1 VSALLGI
8 SESATLVL
16 WGVALLT
23 ACILLKRPRSAV
35 THVHVGNVET
45 RSLNS

>member
-23 ACILLKRPRSAV
+23 ACILFRRPRRAD
-35 THVHVGNVET
+35 THVHVGNVEA

>member
-1 VSALLGI
+1 MSALLDI

-23 ACILLKRPRSAV
+23 ACILLKHPRRAD
-35 THVHVGNVET
+35 TQVHVGNVEA

>member
-1 VSALLGI
+1 VNALLGI

-16 WGVALLT
+16 WGVALLAT
-23 ACILLKRPRSAV
+23 CILLRRPKRADAP
-35 THVHVGNVET
+35 VHVGNVEA